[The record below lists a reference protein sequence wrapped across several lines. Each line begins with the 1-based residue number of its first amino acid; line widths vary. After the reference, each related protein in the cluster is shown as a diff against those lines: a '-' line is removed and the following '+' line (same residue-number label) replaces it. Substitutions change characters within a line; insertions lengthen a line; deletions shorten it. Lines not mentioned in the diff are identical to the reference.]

1 MKKRLI
7 IILMVLCSAVLIS
20 SFKAGAEGDY
30 IKWMDFTIPSSA
42 MKKAMKLD
50 IKTHGTD
57 NEIKWIDVLSYLGMK
72 YGGNWKKYTSGD
84 MDRLVEKLNGGTSI
98 EELAGNSKYYKF
110 YHERY
115 SAVLCGF
122 LGKYAVQSPNGE
134 RKSGYGLKVFSPI
147 AKGYYYT
154 HYDDF
159 GDSRSFGFKRRH
171 LGNDLMGSVGTPII
185 AVESGTVEAL
195 GWNKYGG
202 WRIGIRSYDKMR
214 YYYYAHLRKNHPYV
228 TGLKEGQHVTAGD
241 VIGYLGR
248 TGYST
253 KENANNIKKPHL
265 HFGLQLIFDESQ
277 KECNNEIWINVYDI
291 INLLDTNKAQVQKDD
306 TTKDYHNINK
316 YFFLE

>member
-1 MKKRLI
+1 MKIRLTV
-7 IILMVLCSAVLIS
+7 ILLILCSAVLIS
-20 SFKAGAEGDY
+20 GSTVSVEGDY
-30 IKWMDFTIPSSA
+30 IKWMDFTIPTSA
-42 MKKAMKLD
+42 LKKAMKLD
-50 IKTHGTD
+50 IKTHGTE
-57 NEIKWIDVLSYLGMK
+57 NEIEWIEVLSYLGMK
-72 YGGNWKKYTSGD
+72 YGGNWKKYTSHD
-84 MDRLVEKLNGGTSI
+84 MDKLVEKLNSSSI
-98 EELAGNSKYYKF
+98 KELTDGSKYYKF
-110 YHERY
+110 YYERY
-115 SAVLCGF
+115 NAVLCGF
-122 LGKYAVQSPNGE
+122 VGKYAVQSPDGE

-185 AVESGTVEAL
+185 AVESGIVEAL

-228 TGLKEGQHVTAGD
+228 TGLKQGQHVTAGD

-253 KENANNIKKPHL
+253 KENSNNIKKPHL
-265 HFGLQLIFDESQ
+265 HFGIQLIFDESQ

-291 INLLDTNKAQVQKDD
+291 VNLLESNKAQVEKDEA
-306 TTKDYHNINK
+306 TKDYRNVNK